1 MAALSLF
8 LAAPAWALFSV
19 LSSDATG
26 TSAAAVLGTP
36 VVTTGGVTAT
46 SVTFTIAAPTSGPTP
61 TAYRVART
69 APTTAASVC
78 TVTGSSGS
86 CTDTAPVAGT
96 TNTYAVYA
104 GLAGSSWES
113 PTPRTVTV
121 AVPSLDPNAPVTTGT
136 ASPAP
141 NAAGWNTSAVTVTLS
156 ATDVSGVA
164 NTYYTTNGSTPTT
177 ASTRYTGPFTVSSTA
192 TVRFFSVDKRGNTET
207 PTSLAVKIDTVAP
220 TGALTAPASAAVVSG
235 TVTVSGTS
243 ADTGG
248 SGLAAVQPQVQQGSG
263 AWTNLGS
270 AITTGAS
277 TWSTSWATAGLT
289 DGAYSLRALVTDV
302 AGSTTT
308 TATRSV
314 TVSNNLV
321 VTAPATAVAGTSF
334 NVTIRTAATV
344 SGTKAITVTG
354 LQSSPN
360 GTAPVLKTSASFTS
374 GVATISL
381 RAYRAGSQTI
391 TVTTTADGRQGT
403 SGAVVV
409 APRAQGQLYF
419 TSCSGTTREL
429 RRELGH
435 RDHLRSPQHH
445 CHVRHRPPRH
455 RRLRQQPGRR
465 AGHGHPQA
473 VQRERLAHDPHA
485 RRRRHVVGDG
495 DLHPTCGNH
504 PQDDRGI
511 RNDDGSRRG
520 QGHADGAAL
529 LTRRRASTQERGP
542 DVTTDELDE
551 ALEVGLVLGGLDH
564 HAGGADLDEPAHGI
578 RHGPSRR
585 RPRHGRAPRR
595 SGPTGAARRRAAA
608 RRPGRSPPSG
618 G

>member
-1 MAALSLF
+1 MTSPLGRRRAALTVMVVASLSLF

-19 LSSDATG
+19 LSSDAAG

-36 VVTTGGVTAT
+36 VVTSGGVTAT
-46 SVTFTIAAPTSGPTP
+46 SVTFTIEAPANGPTP

-69 APTTAASVC
+69 APTTAPSVC
-78 TVTGSSGS
+78 TVTGSTGS
-86 CTDTAPVAGT
+86 CTDTVPVAGT

-121 AVPSLDPNAPVTTGT
+121 AVPALDPNAPVTTGS
-136 ASPAP
+136 ASPTP
-141 NAAGWNTSAVTVTLS
+141 NAAGWSKSAVTVTLS

-207 PTSLAVKIDTVAP
+207 PTSLALKIDTVAP

-235 TVTVSGTS
+235 TVTVSGTA
-243 ADTGG
+243 ADTGS
-248 SGLAAVQPQVQQGSG
+248 SGVATVQPQVQQGAGSW
-263 AWTNLGS
+263 ANLGS
-270 AITTGAS
+270 AIATGAA

-314 TVSNNLV
+314 TVSNTLV
-321 VTAPATAVAGTSF
+321 VTAPATAIAGTSF
-334 NVTIRTAATV
+334 NVTIRTTATV

-381 RAYRAGSQTI
+381 TAYRAGSQSI

-419 TSCSGTTREL
+419 TSCSGTTVSCAANSATATTYIP
-429 RRELGH
+429 
-435 RDHLRSPQHH
+435 RSTTATF
-445 CHVRHRPPRH
+445 VIA
-455 RRLRQQPGRR
+455 RR
-465 AGHGHPQA
+465 AT
-473 VQRERLAHDPHA
+473 D
-485 RRRRHVVGDG
+485 DY
-495 DLHPTCGNH
+495 GNSLVDA
-504 PQDDRGI
+504 PVTVTLKPSS
-511 RNDDGSRRG
+511 GSVSLTTLTLG
-520 QGHADGAAL
+520 SGVTSSATVTFTPPAGT
-529 LTRRRASTQERGP
+529 TRRTIEASG
-542 DVTTDELDE
+542 TTTGVAVAKATLT
-551 ALEVGLVLGGLDH
+551 V
-564 HAGGADLDEPAHGI
+564 
-578 RHGPSRR
+578 
-585 RPRHGRAPRR
+585 RPY
-595 SGPTGAARRRAAA
+595 
-608 RRPGRSPPSG
+608 
-618 G
+618 

>member
-1 MAALSLF
+1 MTRLLGRRRPLLAVVVVGALSAF

-26 TSAAAVLGTP
+26 TSAVAVLGTP

-46 SVTFTIAAPTSGPTP
+46 GVTFTVEAPANGPTP

-69 APTTAASVC
+69 APTAAPSVC
-78 TVTGSSGS
+78 TVTASSGS
-86 CTDTAPVAGT
+86 CTDTAPVAGSS
-96 TNTYAVYA
+96 NTYAVFA
-104 GLAGSSWES
+104 RLSGTTWES

-121 AVPSLDPNAPVTTGT
+121 VVPSLDPNAPVTTGS
-136 ASPAP
+136 ASPTP

-164 NTYYTTNGSTPTT
+164 HTYYTTNGTTPTT
-177 ASTRYTGPFTVSSTA
+177 ASTRYTGPFAVSATA

-243 ADTGG
+243 ADSGG

-270 AITTGAS
+270 AITTGAA

-302 AGSTTT
+302 AGGTTT
-308 TATRSV
+308 TLTRSV

-334 NVTIRTAATV
+334 NVTVRTAATV

-360 GTAPVLKTSASFTS
+360 GTAPVLRTSASFTS

-381 RAYRAGSQTI
+381 RTYRAGSQAI

-403 SGAVVV
+403 SGPVVV
-409 APRAQGQLYF
+409 APKAQGQLYF
-419 TSCSGTTREL
+419 TSCSGVSVTCAANSSTA
-429 RRELGH
+429 
-435 RDHLRSPQHH
+435 STY
-445 CHVRHRPPRH
+445 VPR
-455 RRLRQQPGRR
+455 GTSATFVIARR
-465 AGHGHPQA
+465 AT
-473 VQRERLAHDPHA
+473 D
-485 RRRRHVVGDG
+485 DY
-495 DLHPTCGNH
+495 GNSLVEA
-504 PQDDRGI
+504 PVTI
-511 RNDDGSRRG
+511 TLKPSSGSVS
-520 QGHADGAAL
+520 
-529 LTRRRASTQERGP
+529 STT
-542 DVTTDELDE
+542 VTLD
-551 ALEVGLVLGGLDH
+551 
-564 HAGGADLDEPAHGI
+564 AGVTSSA
-578 RHGPSRR
+578 
-585 RPRHGRAPRR
+585 
-595 SGPTGAARRRAAA
+595 TVTFT
-608 RRPGRSPPSG
+608 PPSG
-618 G
+618 STSARTIGATGTTTGVAVAKATLTVRFY

>member
-1 MAALSLF
+1 MTALLGRRRAALTVIVVAALSLF

-46 SVTFTIAAPTSGPTP
+46 SVTFTIEAPANGPTP

-78 TVTGSSGS
+78 TVTGSTGS

-104 GLAGSSWES
+104 
-113 PTPRTVTV
+113 
-121 AVPSLDPNAPVTTGT
+121 
-136 ASPAP
+136 
-141 NAAGWNTSAVTVTLS
+141 AAGRVV
-156 ATDVSGVA
+156 VGVA
-164 NTYYTTNGSTPTT
+164 DPAHRHRGRPRPGPERAGDHRQRLADAQRRRLEQVRRDRHPLGHRRLGRRQHLLHDERQHPDHRVDRGTPGR
-177 ASTRYTGPFTVSSTA
+177 SPCPSTA

-235 TVTVSGTS
+235 TVTVSGTA

-248 SGLAAVQPQVQQGSG
+248 SGVATVQPQVQQGAG

-314 TVSNNLV
+314 TVSNTLV

-381 RAYRAGSQTI
+381 TAYRAGSQSI

-429 RRELGH
+429 PRELGH
-435 RDHLRSPQHH
+435 RDHLRSRAAP
-445 CHVRHRPPRH
+445 PPRSSSPAAPPTTTATAWST
-455 RRLRQQPGRR
+455 RRSPSPSSRP
-465 AGHGHPQA
+465 AGASRSTTITLGAGVTSSATLTFTPPA
-473 VQRERLAHDPHA
+473 GTPPARTIEAIGNDDG
-485 RRRRHVVGDG
+485 RRRR
-495 DLHPTCGNH
+495 
-504 PQDDRGI
+504 
-511 RNDDGSRRG
+511 

-529 LTRRRASTQERGP
+529 LTLGAPHARA
-542 DVTTDELDE
+542 
-551 ALEVGLVLGGLDH
+551 
-564 HAGGADLDEPAHGI
+564 
-578 RHGPSRR
+578 
-585 RPRHGRAPRR
+585 RP
-595 SGPTGAARRRAAA
+595 
-608 RRPGRSPPSG
+608 
-618 G
+618 

>member
-1 MAALSLF
+1 M
-8 LAAPAWALFSV
+8 
-19 LSSDATG
+19 
-26 TSAAAVLGTP
+26 
-36 VVTTGGVTAT
+36 
-46 SVTFTIAAPTSGPTP
+46 
-61 TAYRVART
+61 
-69 APTTAASVC
+69 
-78 TVTGSSGS
+78 
-86 CTDTAPVAGT
+86 
-96 TNTYAVYA
+96 
-104 GLAGSSWES
+104 
-113 PTPRTVTV
+113 
-121 AVPSLDPNAPVTTGT
+121 
-136 ASPAP
+136 
-141 NAAGWNTSAVTVTLS
+141 
-156 ATDVSGVA
+156 
-164 NTYYTTNGSTPTT
+164 
-177 ASTRYTGPFTVSSTA
+177 
-192 TVRFFSVDKRGNTET
+192 
-207 PTSLAVKIDTVAP
+207 
-220 TGALTAPASAAVVSG
+220 
-235 TVTVSGTS
+235 TVSGTS

-277 TWSTSWATAGLT
+277 TWSTSWATAGLA

-391 TVTTTADGRQGT
+391 TVTTTADGRRGT
-403 SGAVVV
+403 SGPVVV

-419 TSCSGTTREL
+419 TSCSGISVSCAANSATATTYIP
-429 RRELGH
+429 
-435 RDHLRSPQHH
+435 RSTN

-504 PQDDRGI
+504 PQDDRGAT
-511 RNDDGSRRG
+511 GTTTG
-520 QGHADGAAL
+520 VAVAKAT
-529 LTRRRASTQERGP
+529 LT
-542 DVTTDELDE
+542 V
-551 ALEVGLVLGGLDH
+551 
-564 HAGGADLDEPAHGI
+564 
-578 RHGPSRR
+578 
-585 RPRHGRAPRR
+585 RPY
-595 SGPTGAARRRAAA
+595 
-608 RRPGRSPPSG
+608 
-618 G
+618 